1 MKPFSTL
8 VSSRFSRWK
17 RAVMVGVII
26 LLSTGVVSEADE
38 AAFARLRERMVANT
52 IENRGIGDPEVLA
65 AMRTVLRHEFVPDER
80 KRQAYEDRPLP
91 IGLGQTISQ
100 PYIVAYMTE
109 LLEVDDK
116 SRVLEIGT
124 GSGYQAAVLAE
135 IVAEVYS
142 IEIFEELG
150 LMAQERFERLGY
162 DNITANVAD
171 GYYGWKDAA
180 PFDGIIVTCAA
191 GHIPPPLIQQIK
203 PGGRMVI
210 PVGGAFQVQQLM
222 LITKDKAGDVTM
234 KSMLPVRFVPL
245 LGEHQE

>member
-1 MKPFSTL
+1 MREATCCVRLLYWRHVLIVSMLLTL
-8 VSSRFSRWK
+8 V
-17 RAVMVGVII
+17 G
-26 LLSTGVVSEADE
+26 STIRADE
-38 AAFARLRERMVANT
+38 ATYEKQRERMVTST
-52 IENRGIGDPEVLA
+52 IENRGVSKPEVLR

-80 KRQAYEDRPLP
+80 RKQAYEDRPLP

-109 LLEVDDK
+109 LLEVGDDAT
-116 SRVLEIGT
+116 VLEIGT

-150 LMAQERFERLGY
+150 LLAHERFERLGY
-162 DNITANVAD
+162 DNITARVAD
-171 GYYGWKDAA
+171 GYYGWEEFA

-191 GHIPPPLIQQIK
+191 DHIPPPLVQQLK

>member
-1 MKPFSTL
+1 M
-8 VSSRFSRWK
+8 RR
-17 RAVMVGVII
+17 VMMLIVCIV
-26 LLSTGVVSEADE
+26 LLPDVLRSWADE
-38 AAFARLRERMVANT
+38 AAYEKQRERMVTTT
-52 IENRGIGDPEVLA
+52 IENRGVSDPDVLR
-65 AMRTVLRHEFVPDER
+65 AMRTVLRHEFVPDDR
-80 KRQAYEDRPLP
+80 KNQAYDDRPLP
-91 IGLGQTISQ
+91 IGQGQTISQ

-109 LLEVDDK
+109 LLEVDDESK
-116 SRVLEIGT
+116 VLEIGT

-135 IVAEVYS
+135 IVAAVYS

-150 LMAQERFERLGY
+150 LLAQERFERLGY
-162 DNITANVAD
+162 DTVTANVAD
-171 GYYGWKDAA
+171 GYYGWEEFA

-191 GHIPPPLIQQIK
+191 DHIPPPLVQQIK

-222 LITKDKAGDVTM
+222 LITKDDAGVVTM